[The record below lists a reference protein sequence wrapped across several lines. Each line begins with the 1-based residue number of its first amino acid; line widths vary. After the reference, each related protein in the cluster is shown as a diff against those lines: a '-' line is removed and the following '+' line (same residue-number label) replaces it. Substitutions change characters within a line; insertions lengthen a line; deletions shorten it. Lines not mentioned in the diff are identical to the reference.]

1 MKPFIVLSLLLSS
14 VSAFSQKNTISEDIH
29 ASLVQGKKRA
39 QIVYAGAAHSFTMD
53 VPLKTAR
60 NSDVPGFISID
71 KQIVQS
77 TLVASQSFQ
86 PDNNATTIHEK
97 ELLTKYMN
105 YELAYYRKK
114 LKQNYS
120 NLQTEWTTIQGRLF
134 LIWYFD
140 MPKDYKLVSRQIYF
154 STVYF
159 DQIMDLNAPVFKAD
173 DFSRARNI
181 LVKLATSMKSYNKQL
196 DLTAVSRQ
204 LNRL

>member
-1 MKPFIVLSLLLSS
+1 
-14 VSAFSQKNTISEDIH
+14 
-29 ASLVQGKKRA
+29 
-39 QIVYAGAAHSFTMD
+39 MD
-53 VPLKTAR
+53 VSLKTTR

-77 TLVASQSFQ
+77 TLVASQSF
-86 PDNNATTIHEK
+86 PAGNNATTAREK
-97 ELLTKYMN
+97 EILTKYMN
-105 YELAYYRKK
+105 YELAWYRKK

-154 STVYF
+154 STIYF
-159 DQIMDLNAPVFKAD
+159 DQILDLNAPLFKAD
-173 DFSRARNI
+173 NFSRARNI
-181 LVKLATSMKSYNKQL
+181 LVKLASSMKSYNKQL

-204 LNRL
+204 LNKS